1 MDLMEYIYIY
11 SIVQHD
17 QGEGY
22 QQPIRWGV
30 QQSLNSQLGS
40 LLTLSTPSL
49 VFIIPF
55 ARVC

>member
-1 MDLMEYIYIY
+1 MYIYIY
-11 SIVQHD
+11 SVVQHD

-22 QQPIRWGV
+22 QQPINFIWGV